1 MKIKNIIATVG
12 LGVALTTSAL
22 AQQFEKLA
30 YDKACASCHNSGIGG
45 APRLGDPASWREP
58 IAGGMARLYKSALE
72 GTPRGMPAKGGLEG
86 RNFTNN
92 EIQSVVDFMVDKVK
106 VALEATPGTVAPA
119 GAAAMAQPPLP
130 PVAFN
135 FNRLLKPID
144 KRNLAPSQD
153 GIHDPTNDGTLQ
165 LQPPLLGMS
174 ELVRSRFG
182 NNTDWVASLESK
194 KITPRWERT
203 NPFAEGMVM
212 DLNIVRVPTRS
223 ASVQNVVFPH
233 KQHTE
238 WLECSNCHPAIFIPQ
253 KGANVISMPL
263 ILLGQKCGVC
273 HGKVAFPV
281 SECAKCHSQKRDLS
295 QKTVSK
301 P

>member
-1 MKIKNIIATVG
+1 MKNNKLIATVLLG
-12 LGVALTTSAL
+12 LFLAPAAW
-22 AQQFEKLA
+22 AQQFEKQA
-30 YDKACASCHNSGIGG
+30 YDKACASCHNSGLGG
-45 APRLGDPASWREP
+45 APRLGDPAAWRGP

-72 GTPRGMPAKGGLEG
+72 GTPKGMPAKGGLEG

-106 VALEATPGTVAPA
+106 VALEATSGAAAPA
-119 GAAAMAQPPLP
+119 GATATGQPPLP
-130 PVAFN
+130 PVAFS

-153 GIHDPTNDGTLQ
+153 GIHDPANDGTLQ

-174 ELVRSRFG
+174 DLVRSRFG
-182 NNTDWVASLESK
+182 NNTDWVLSLESK

-238 WLECSNCHPAIFIPQ
+238 WLECSNCHPAIFVPQ

-273 HGKVAFPV
+273 HGKVAFPI
-281 SECAKCHSQKRDLS
+281 SECAKCHSQKRDVP
-295 QKTVSK
+295 QKTAGT